1 MASKKIYIPDTSTG
15 KEEIESLQS
24 FVIVGAN
31 GSGKSHLGA
40 WIEKNNQNVL
50 RISAQRALSIPDTI
64 NIINEDAAWRT
75 IYYGN
80 PTQTNKDY
88 KWQWGKYTST
98 LVNDFESV
106 LSSVFSKESNELRTF
121 KDLYDQGNK
130 PDGYITIVEK
140 IKKIWNEVQPQRE
153 LIVEKFE
160 AKAKYKEELYK
171 AGYMSDGERVCL
183 YLISQCLI
191 TPDNH
196 IIVIDE
202 PEIHL
207 HTSIMKK
214 LWDEIERYCPQK
226 TFVYITHDL
235 NFAASRVTATKIW
248 VKSFDGH
255 DKWDLSVID
264 KDENIP
270 DELLLEILGARR
282 PVLFVEGDKSSYD
295 IALYKEIFKDYYV
308 VACNNCQKV
317 IELTKAFN
325 NVRVKALHS
334 YEVKGIID
342 HDLLTEE
349 EIESYNRQNIYP
361 IEVSEVENL
370 FLIEPLIKLAA
381 NQIGENPD
389 ETFAKV
395 SDSIFDKMTTDQ
407 YSIINAICVKE
418 IRHKLNGFSSRGQSE
433 DEIQSDLES
442 LFSNIDVHTIYSQT
456 ETRINDIIS
465 SKDYKS
471 MIRLYN
477 NKGLC
482 KQVSSMIGF
491 KKSYP
496 LIILDLLKG
505 EKRQAIITA
514 LKDYLPQI

>member
-1 MASKKIYIPDTSTG
+1 MESKKIFIPDTTIG
-15 KEEIESLQS
+15 KMEVDSLQS

-75 IYYGN
+75 ICYGN

-88 KWQWGKYTST
+88 KWKWGKDTST
-98 LVNDFESV
+98 LVNDYESV

-130 PDGYITIVEK
+130 PDGYVTIVEK

-191 TPDNH
+191 TPDNY

-207 HTSIMKK
+207 HSSIMKK
-214 LWDEIERYCPQK
+214 LWDEIEKYCPQK

-264 KDENIP
+264 KDEDIP
-270 DELLLEILGARR
+270 DELLLEILGTRK
-282 PVLFVEGDKSSYD
+282 PVLFVEGEKSSYD
-295 IALYKEIFKDYYV
+295 LALYKEIFEDYHV

-317 IELTKAFN
+317 IEFTKAFN
-325 NVRVKALHS
+325 NERVKALHS
-334 YEVKGIID
+334 YDVKGLID
-342 HDLLTEE
+342 HDFLSNE
-349 EIESYNRQNIYP
+349 EIESYKKHNIYP

-381 NQIGENPD
+381 NQIGEDPN
-389 ETFAKV
+389 ETFKNV
-395 SDSIFDKMTTDQ
+395 SNFLFEKMTSDQ
-407 YSIINAICVKE
+407 HIILNAICVKE
-418 IRHKLNGFSSRGQSE
+418 IRHKLNGFSSQGQSK
-433 DEIQSDLES
+433 DEVQSDLNNLLS
-442 LFSNIDVHTIYSQT
+442 KIDVNEIYSQA
-456 ETRINDIIS
+456 ETSVKDIIAH
-465 SKDYKS
+465 KDYKS
-471 MIRLYN
+471 MIKLYN

-482 KQVSSMIGF
+482 KQVSGIIGF
-491 KKSYP
+491 KKPYP
-496 LIILDLLKG
+496 QIVLDLLKG
-505 EKRQAIITA
+505 EKRQEIITA
-514 LKDYLPQI
+514 LKEYLPRI